1 MRTIV
6 ANLPKLRSLRRH
18 MTPAII
24 LIVEISLAC
33 AVLCNASLMALDKK
47 AMVDVPNGIAEN
59 ELAVITASGA
69 DPKLAPSDILRN
81 IDAIRRVPG
90 VESAAASNTVPF
102 SGSTWQI
109 SMGSSPQNGTDLQ
122 LPVSSYFVSTGGDKT
137 LGLDIVDGRNF
148 LSEDYKGDVDS
159 AYQPTTSVAIVS
171 ESVAQRLWP
180 DVRAVG
186 EVAYAHN
193 RSYQVVGVAKDVLAP
208 SPAGLDRPASRF
220 TAFFP
225 LGPSGV
231 LTNYLIRC
239 QEKVCSA
246 ALASSIDVIARL
258 DRKLYLQPALFR
270 DIRARFTAPS
280 SNMARIFFAVCLLMI
295 SVTSAGIVGLSNFWV
310 RQRTRQIGIRR
321 ALGATRRDILLQF
334 MFENLALA
342 AVGAVLGMVFA
353 YGVNIYS
360 SHHFEILRLPF
371 VYLPA
376 FAALVIVL
384 GQLSALGPALRAAS
398 VAPIAALRSR

>member
-33 AVLCNASLMALDKK
+33 AVLCNASLMALDKN

-109 SMGSSPQNGTDLQ
+109 SMGSSPQSGTDLQ

-148 LSEDYKGDVDS
+148 LSDDYKGDVDS

-186 EVAYAHN
+186 KVAYAHN
-193 RSYQVVGVAKDVLAP
+193 RSYQVVGVAKDVLSP
-208 SPAGLDRPASRF
+208 SPAGLDSPASRF

-225 LGPSGV
+225 LGPSSV

-270 DIRARFTAPS
+270 DIRARFTAPL

-295 SVTSAGIVGLSNFWV
+295 AVTSAGIVGLSNFWV

-321 ALGATRRDILLQF
+321 ALGATKRDILLQF

-342 AVGAVLGMVFA
+342 TVGAVLGMVFA

-360 SHHFEILRLPF
+360 SHHFEIHRLPLA
-371 VYLPA
+371 YLPA